1 MKTPLQGDGGFGL
14 LPSFGARIRLAA
26 ARSERSAP
34 PAGVLQRPPYV
45 YGGVARRCRLS
56 RLNRSAPV
64 LWELSGSQF
73 SRHVGVAMSPFGPM
87 SQFDFSQ
94 PALLHDRLNAKTF
107 EWSPEW
113 RTSFELYKR
122 DAGLGIVA
130 WDGLLL
136 DRWAPIELV
145 RTAAD

>member
-1 MKTPLQGDGGFGL
+1 
-14 LPSFGARIRLAA
+14 
-26 ARSERSAP
+26 
-34 PAGVLQRPPYV
+34 
-45 YGGVARRCRLS
+45 
-56 RLNRSAPV
+56 
-64 LWELSGSQF
+64 
-73 SRHVGVAMSPFGPM
+73 M
-87 SQFDFSQ
+87 SQFDSSQ

-122 DAGLGIVA
+122 DAALGIVA

-136 DRWAPIELV
+136 DGWAPIESV